1 MQRKLT
7 CEQDGYFEEQTIPF
21 SQISNCAIDDE
32 NLSLKAIGLYSR
44 IQRYITIP
52 GFRLR
57 KSHLLNKSK
66 EGLRAFNSGWEEL
79 KNAGYLKQ
87 KRIRTENGFTYTYR
101 LLNEP
106 DFETPS
112 TVNVRMD
119 GTIVENYDDNQTT
132 FDDFNNYENKE
143 SNNAQGETKV
153 CLDIEVED
161 DDNDKR
167 TDAQIETITN
177 KIKRQIDY
185 EKYKAEDNPYIDN
198 LLNLMLEV
206 ATTKR
211 PSIKVGSEKLSTSD
225 LQKQC
230 SQIDR
235 LCIDDILQSLK
246 DYEKPIRNP
255 RAFLLKMLYNA
266 PKTSY
271 TRVYKQ
277 TGVKPSDTG
286 YSKKPDNKFD
296 FSP

>member
-1 MQRKLT
+1 MSVS
-7 CEQDGYFEEQTIPF
+7 QDGKFKKKIPF
-21 SQISNCAIDDE
+21 ASVSIVALRDK
-32 NLSLKAIGLYSR
+32 NLSTQAKGLYSI
-44 IQRYITIP
+44 IQSFITIED
-52 GFRLR
+52 FTLY
-57 KSHLLNKSK
+57 KSFLLEQSTN
-66 EGLRAFNSGWEEL
+66 GLRSFNTTWNEL
-79 KNAGYLKQ
+79 KEKGYLKQ
-87 KRIRTENGFTYTYR
+87 YRIRTEKGFRYEYE
-101 LLNEP
+101 LLDEP
-106 DFETPS
+106 NLNTPS

-132 FDDFNNYENKE
+132 FDDFNNYEDKE
-143 SNNAQGETKV
+143 SNNAQGGTKV

-161 DDNDKR
+161 DDNDKS

-277 TGVKPSDTG
+277 TGIKPSDSG
-286 YSKKPDNKFD
+286 YSKKPDNKSD